1 MSVWISAGYLAF
13 SDGPGFVFCC
23 LGTPSNRRLWIL
35 VITLLGFIPTYD
47 NHIWWRT
54 FYALPIWVNL
64 LVWSEVL
71 LFIEYGVQWIPSGRE
86 DMIVSTMFMCL
97 VSGFIH
103 VCITVKC
110 TAIKILHSLLENSN
124 KLWHKHDIPLDMYIR
139 ILIRIQVAPTMISHK
154 WCQQDHDTII

>member
-1 MSVWISAGYLAF
+1 MHVEKRFFFLFGYKLLGKNASLGALVAMEYRRYVVSFQGYLRWWFLSVWISAGYLAF

-64 LVWSEVL
+64 LVWSEVYL
-71 LFIEYGVQWIPSGRE
+71 LLNMVSNEFPLGGR
-86 DMIVSTMFMCL
+86 TCL
-97 VSGFIH
+97 S
-103 VCITVKC
+103 
-110 TAIKILHSLLENSN
+110 A
-124 KLWHKHDIPLDMYIR
+124 W
-139 ILIRIQVAPTMISHK
+139 
-154 WCQQDHDTII
+154 